1 MKSPYEQFHSL
12 QQMRSNRSISASEY
26 EHMLNILLKEL
37 EKKQKPIN
45 DTMLL
50 IQNELVKLKTTDH
63 IGNEKIISIIVTI
76 LIIVATIIALV
87 AIY

>member
-12 QQMRSNRSISASEY
+12 QQMRSNRSISTSEY

>member
-37 EKKQKPIN
+37 EKKQKPIS

-50 IQNELVKLKTTDH
+50 IQNELIKLKTTDH